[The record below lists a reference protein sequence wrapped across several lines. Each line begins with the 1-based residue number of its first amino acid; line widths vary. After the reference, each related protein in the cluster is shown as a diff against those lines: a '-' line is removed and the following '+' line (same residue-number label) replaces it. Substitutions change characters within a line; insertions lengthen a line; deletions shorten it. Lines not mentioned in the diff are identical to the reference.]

1 MRPTRAYSTTAVQAG
16 KSIAE
21 KYTSLT
27 SKTHMRLASKRDKT
41 RVKAYAEAGLED
53 YEKEHAKREKARDD
67 EIRSRMTYGQG
78 ETGKTGGRGGR
89 NQYVDYGMDDG
100 TQTGDLGALKAQFKR
115 GRGGSGRGRDM
126 DEGRLMAAKASQ
138 EEADDS
144 ISDLS
149 DKDAPVIQESDS
161 DDGAAGRSKKRAKNV
176 MSDEDSD

>member
-1 MRPTRAYSTTAVQAG
+1 
-16 KSIAE
+16 
-21 KYTSLT
+21 
-27 SKTHMRLASKRDKT
+27 
-41 RVKAYAEAGLED
+41 
-53 YEKEHAKREKARDD
+53 
-67 EIRSRMTYGQG
+67 
-78 ETGKTGGRGGR
+78 
-89 NQYVDYGMDDG
+89 MDDG